1 MPKDFR
7 RNWYQKIQDV
17 IRSRHYTWLAQGLGG
32 APIDQAMVTL
42 TTDVM
47 HVCKREGIDI
57 TWLIEQS
64 MANFEQEETSL
75 HPQESTRRAAG

>member
-17 IRSRHYTWLAQGLGG
+17 IRSRHYTWLGLGLGG
-32 APIDQAMVTL
+32 APIDEAMVAL

-47 HVCKREGIDI
+47 HVCKRAGIDI
-57 TWLIEQS
+57 NWLIEQS
-64 MANFEQEETSL
+64 KANFEQEETSL
-75 HPQESTRRAAG
+75 CQSETTRRQIS

>member
-1 MPKDFR
+1 MPNHFR

-17 IRSRHYTWLAQGLGG
+17 IRSRHYTWLGLGLGG
-32 APIDQAMVTL
+32 APIDEAMVAL

-57 TWLIEQS
+57 HWLIEQS
-64 MANFEQEETSL
+64 TAKFEQEETSL
-75 HPQESTRRAAG
+75 GDSEATRGAAA